1 VAAFHAAGRK
11 NAAKQRG
18 KDGKHTKEHVE
29 VANVPTL
36 PRFDPSAAVA
46 QHAVLAPEAAS
57 GPLGANFHSDVWVT
71 GDLLSA
77 SDAQIVAE
85 AVKDMIVEFQ
95 VRYKI
100 GTVFAHSST
109 N

>member
-1 VAAFHAAGRK
+1 MAAFHAAGRK